1 AVSFAD
7 LDTGVVVDHVDR
19 QRMTDER
26 LAAPAVDT
34 DPKRAR
40 DFVAC
45 GRPLPKHEVE
55 VRDDSGKTLPDRQ
68 IGRLFVKGPSVMAG
82 YYNEPEATALV
93 LDQKSGWLDTGDLG
107 YLLDGQ
113 IVITGRAK
121 DLIIINGR
129 NIWPQDLEWAVEEL
143 PAVRKGDVAAF
154 AVEGAGDEEEAV
166 ILVECRLADATAR
179 AELARE
185 VEGVIRR
192 AAAIECRVVLI
203 EPRSLPLTSSG
214 KLSRSRAKD
223 NYLNGVYES
232 AAAVSAQ

>member
-1 AVSFAD
+1 
-7 LDTGVVVDHVDR
+7 
-19 QRMTDER
+19 MTDER
-26 LAAPAVDT
+26 LAVPAADT

-45 GRPLPKHEVE
+45 GRPLPLHEVE
-55 VRDDSGKTLPDRQ
+55 VRDEDGKLLPERH
-68 IGRLFVKGPSVMAG
+68 IGRLFVRGPSVMAG

-93 LDQKSGWLDTGDLG
+93 LDPKSGWLDTGDLG

-143 PAVRKGDVAAF
+143 PAVRKGDVAAI

-166 ILVECRLADATAR
+166 ILVECRLTDAHAR
-179 AELARE
+179 AELVRE

-203 EPRSLPLTSSG
+203 EPRSLPQTSSG
-214 KLSRSRAKD
+214 KLSRSRAKA
-223 NYLNGVYES
+223 NYLNGVYEP
-232 AAAVSAQ
+232 AAPVSAQ